1 MNATDTGED
10 KTPRTQQAH
19 YCPDWDFLLIRPGDA
34 EMEVCTC
41 PVLDEPSEI
50 ALAVVPGDRCQC
62 LPVALAALAAFGF
75 AVLAS
80 LR

>member
-1 MNATDTGED
+1 MNTSGAGED
-10 KTPRTQQAH
+10 KTPPTQQAH
-19 YCPDWDFLLIRPGDA
+19 CCPDWDFMLIRPGDV

-41 PVLDEPSEI
+41 PVADEPSEI
-50 ALAVVPGDRCQC
+50 ALAVVPGGHC
-62 LPVALAALAAFGF
+62 PYIGIAVAALAAFGF